1 MTAVFDLL
9 YNKYLE
15 TLEILFNHIT
25 KLKFT
30 KDNVIITIRTNKIKI
45 DPEKEI
51 RKLNRLFFKNGCS
64 GRGSEHLNLKK

>member
-15 TLEILFNHIT
+15 TLEISFNHIT

-51 RKLNRLFFKNGCS
+51 
-64 GRGSEHLNLKK
+64 